1 MVLLLLRAVVHQQF
15 ARAERVGPGDL
26 GADHAAYRGDLLDH
40 LVVRQRGEA
49 QAAVLLRDD
58 HAEELVLLDEVPQR
72 RRQVG
77 VDVGDLPGV
86 DLPAQIL
93 GRAVEEGLLLVG
105 ELRRR
110 LRQQL
115 VPVRVAREQ
124 LALEAHRTRLQRD
137 ALGLR
142 QRRQD
147 PAVELQQRRG
157 DQRLADG
164 GDQQRQGDQR
174 RQRAGNH
181 GGDRVGPQQPAADQ
195 QGGGDRRERK
205 SERRVGNGWVSTCKY
220 RGGPNN

>member
-1 MVLLLLRAVVHQQF
+1 MIRRPPRSKRTATLFPYTTLFRSREARAVLLLRN
-15 ARAERVGPGDL
+15 DN
-26 GADHAAYRGDLLDH
+26 
-40 LVVRQRGEA
+40 
-49 QAAVLLRDD
+49 
-58 HAEELVLLDEVPQR
+58 AEELVLLEDVPPR

-77 VDVGDLPGV
+77 VDVGYLPVV
-86 DLPAQIL
+86 DLPAQFL
-93 GRAVEEGLLLVG
+93 VRAVEEGLLLVG

-124 LALEAHRTRLQRD
+124 LALEAHRTRLQCD

-164 GDQQRQGDQR
+164 GDQQRQGAQR

-181 GGDRVGPQQPAADQ
+181 GGDRGGPQQPDADQ
-195 QGGGDRRERK
+195 QGGRDRRPPGQDQAVVGGACAGEEEGDERK
-205 SERRVGNGWVSTCKY
+205 REAQHRTQVNQPDRARTT
-220 RGGPNN
+220 